1 MFSKFEE
8 WTQILDK
15 KKDFKLLPGFLSF
28 FYEKD
33 VVSNGYF
40 SYVFIRCYMEYAH
53 VNILNK
59 LIFVNSE
66 GEN

>member
-15 KKDFKLLPGFLSF
+15 KKKRKKDFKLLPGFLSF

-33 VVSNGYF
+33 VVSSGYF
-40 SYVFIRCYMEYAH
+40 SYVATW
-53 VNILNK
+53 NALT
-59 LIFVNSE
+59 LIY
-66 GEN
+66 

>member
-15 KKDFKLLPGFLSF
+15 KKKDFKLLPGFPSF

-33 VVSNGYF
+33 VVSSGYF
-40 SYVFIRCYMEYAH
+40 SYVATW
-53 VNILNK
+53 NALT
-59 LIFVNSE
+59 LIY
-66 GEN
+66 

>member
-1 MFSKFEE
+1 MKGVQCFLSLRNEHRYLAKKKKN
-8 WTQILDK
+8 K

-40 SYVFIRCYMEYAH
+40 SYVVTWNM
-53 VNILNK
+53 LT
-59 LIFVNSE
+59 LIY
-66 GEN
+66 

>member
-8 WTQILDK
+8 WTQILDKKK

-33 VVSNGYF
+33 VVSSGYF
-40 SYVFIRCYMEYAH
+40 SYVATW
-53 VNILNK
+53 NALT
-59 LIFVNSE
+59 LIY
-66 GEN
+66 

>member
-33 VVSNGYF
+33 VVSSGYF
-40 SYVFIRCYMEYAH
+40 SYVATWN
-53 VNILNK
+53 VLT
-59 LIFVNSE
+59 LIYWPN
-66 GEN
+66 